1 LSVSSCPPARGFV
14 ERWALALI
22 VSLFLLPV
30 GVAIVVPIVWSA
42 VLLWYVTLPV
52 IAVGLLVVVWVLG
65 GLRGLFA
72 WAALALAVAALAVVV
87 ALLLA
92 GAGSG
97 SEGAG
102 VG

>member
-1 LSVSSCPPARGFV
+1 MSSCPPARGFV

-22 VSLFLLPV
+22 VSLFILPV

-65 GLRGLFA
+65 GLRGLFV
-72 WAALALAVAALAVVV
+72 WAALAVAALAVVV

-97 SEGAG
+97 SGGAG

>member
-1 LSVSSCPPARGFV
+1 VSSCPPARGFV

-22 VSLFLLPV
+22 VSLFILPV

-42 VLLWYVTLPV
+42 VLLWRYVTLPV

-65 GLRGLFA
+65 GLRGVFA
-72 WAALALAVAALAVVV
+72 WAALAVAALAVVV

-97 SEGAG
+97 SGGAG

>member
-1 LSVSSCPPARGFV
+1 MSSCPPARGFV

-30 GVAIVVPIVWSA
+30 GLAIVVPIVWSA

-65 GLRGLFA
+65 GLRGLFV
-72 WAALALAVAALAVVV
+72 WAALAVAALAVVV

-97 SEGAG
+97 SGGAG

>member
-1 LSVSSCPPARGFV
+1 
-14 ERWALALI
+14 
-22 VSLFLLPV
+22 
-30 GVAIVVPIVWSA
+30 

-65 GLRGLFA
+65 GLRGLFV

-97 SEGAG
+97 SGGAG